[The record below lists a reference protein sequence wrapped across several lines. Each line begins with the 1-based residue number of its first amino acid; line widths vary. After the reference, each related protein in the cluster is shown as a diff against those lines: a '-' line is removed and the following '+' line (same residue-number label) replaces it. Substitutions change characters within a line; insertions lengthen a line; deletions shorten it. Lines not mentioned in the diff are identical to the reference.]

1 MYPCTLSVDTRA
13 HHAGLPKL
21 KIEECAARQQARI
34 DSGSQVIVG
43 VNKFIAPQTTGGGQ
57 EGSRLGPWATSIP
70 CKLCRF
76 VVLLQFV
83 VLMQRPSMPTSC

>member
-1 MYPCTLSVDTRA
+1 MVHWLDELSLYTHA

-43 VNKFIAPQTTGGGQ
+43 VNKFIAPQTTG
-57 EGSRLGPWATSIP
+57 EGRCMVANALVLGPQLHT
-70 CKLCRF
+70 
-76 VVLLQFV
+76 
-83 VLMQRPSMPTSC
+83 